1 MIRKTAFAA
10 VTALALSGA
19 FATAAFAEP
28 VDFAF
33 DKTHANIT
41 FTINHLGF
49 STAHGRFNT
58 FDGALTIDEEDPA
71 NSAVTVTIATD
82 SLDTFYDKRNEHL
95 KSKDFFNVAEYP
107 EMTFKSTSVEKTG
120 DDMLKMTGDLT
131 MLGVTKPV
139 ILDVAVP
146 KLADSPMTGVQT
158 VGFHA
163 TGTIKRS
170 EWGMTTFVPAV
181 SDEVDIVI
189 DLEATKK

>member
-1 MIRKTAFAA
+1 MIRNTAFAA

-19 FATAAFAEP
+19 FAASALAEP
-28 VDFAF
+28 VDYAF

-58 FDGALTIDEEDPA
+58 FDGALTIDEETPA

-95 KSKDFFNVAEYP
+95 KSKDFFNVAEFP

-139 ILDVAVP
+139 TLDVTVP
-146 KLADSPMTGVQT
+146 KLGAHPMSGAKA

-189 DLEATKK
+189 DLEAAAK